1 MRQIASMPSAKV
13 VHDQASRRPRSTD
26 RATTTPGSTKTF
38 LTHSSTRAISMW
50 PLKVGRLIPRAS
62 ALASTARGHIEI
74 ARVDEWVKNVFVLPG
89 VVVAL
94 SVDRGRLLAWS
105 WTTFA
110 LGMLAICLIA

>member
-13 VHDQASRRPRSTD
+13 VHDQASRRRRSTD

-50 PLKVGRLIPRAS
+50 PLAVEAS
-62 ALASTARGHIEI
+62 ADARGIRRPTFRGHIEI

-110 LGMLAICLIA
+110 